1 MRSQKSRKS
10 PVGKS
15 ESHSFTA
22 PMQHHFLADAIESW
36 KEAQEQTVP
45 VREVPPL
52 DPLQATPERESKFAR
67 RLLAALQ
74 LKKTTVIKSALAIL
88 VAAGLGWL
96 PIQRMLLLSS
106 ADAFINARTIV
117 VRAPISGEVTLGSH
131 LRLGDLVA
139 SGDPLLRINNP
150 RAEAA
155 HLEDL
160 QRASAQ
166 IRTNIAA
173 LTSKQRALLKF
184 KEQLGNQAE
193 RYRIGRADVIAS
205 QISEIDAQIAAAR
218 AQYTQA
224 SGSLSRSEQLL
235 AKGTA
240 SQASFDQA
248 QRDGQVAE
256 EKLNGLQD
264 RRKQLLIERTAAQQ
278 GTFLTEGYSDASQS
292 AQRRIDIE
300 VELADIDE
308 RIKGSE
314 AELRLVQFDIRKE
327 EQRIQSLSA
336 ATVMATAGGRVWE
349 VTASPGEFVN
359 AGDVLMRLLD
369 CTTAGV
375 TAVVT
380 ESTYQKLR
388 IGQQATF
395 RPKDGGPD
403 LRGWIADLSGL
414 ARVGR
419 NAAIQPSALTRA
431 DYHVTLNFPDL
442 ESRQECGLSR
452 SGLVVFD

>member
-1 MRSQKSRKS
+1 M
-10 PVGKS
+10 
-15 ESHSFTA
+15 
-22 PMQHHFLADAIESW
+22 
-36 KEAQEQTVP
+36 
-45 VREVPPL
+45 
-52 DPLQATPERESKFAR
+52 
-67 RLLAALQ
+67 
-74 LKKTTVIKSALAIL
+74 
-88 VAAGLGWL
+88 
-96 PIQRMLLLSS
+96 
-106 ADAFINARTIV
+106 
-117 VRAPISGEVTLGSH
+117 
-131 LRLGDLVA
+131 
-139 SGDPLLRINNP
+139 
-150 RAEAA
+150 
-155 HLEDL
+155 
-160 QRASAQ
+160 
-166 IRTNIAA
+166 
-173 LTSKQRALLKF
+173 
-184 KEQLGNQAE
+184 
-193 RYRIGRADVIAS
+193 
-205 QISEIDAQIAAAR
+205 
-218 AQYTQA
+218 
-224 SGSLSRSEQLL
+224 
-235 AKGTA
+235 
-240 SQASFDQA
+240 
-248 QRDGQVAE
+248 
-256 EKLNGLQD
+256 QD

-327 EQRIQSLSA
+327 EQRIQSFSA

-419 NAAIQPSALTRA
+419 NAAI
-431 DYHVTLNFPDL
+431 
-442 ESRQECGLSR
+442 
-452 SGLVVFD
+452 